1 MLASPLHAAER
12 RVALVIGNSSYTD
25 KPLRN
30 PANDA
35 ADLAAALKRMGFEVM
50 ERKNRTADQ
59 LRGDLSDF
67 QDKLS
72 PGAVG
77 LFYFAGHGVQ
87 AGRGQNYLL
96 PVGVTYK
103 RERDAEA
110 YGLEVGSVLRRMED
124 SGAALSLVILDACR
138 DSPLPPE
145 GRSTASRGLGRME
158 APSGSMIAF
167 ATAPGSIADDNA
179 SGRNGLYTQHL
190 LAAIE
195 APGVRL
201 EDVFK
206 RVRRGVEK
214 DSNRRQ
220 SPEEIMKLTSDEPFY
235 FRAGNAVQ
243 VASIKPEPV
252 TPTARPRQASGLS
265 LEDLQKEEETRQA
278 WIKWQGQ
285 MKADFDKTAV
295 FAGSAD
301 LQVKA
306 WERFLAAW
314 VQDNPLSRED
324 DDLRSQ
330 ATTRQL
336 QALAA
341 VPVAAPAVAQG
352 QPATSASA
360 STANSASMGAG
371 QVFKD
376 CADCPEMV
384 VIPAGSFQM
393 GSNDYDSEKPIHS
406 VNIKSFALGKYEVT
420 QGQWKAVMGSN
431 PSNFSNCGDNCPVE
445 QVNWNDI
452 QQYIQK
458 LNQKTG
464 QQYRLPSE
472 AEWEYAARAVSTTKY
487 RWGNDIGLNNASCD
501 GCGSQWDKKS
511 TAPAGQF
518 KPNGFGL
525 YDMHGNVWE
534 WVQDGYHN
542 NYSGAP
548 TDGSAWETGGTQD
561 ERVLRGGSWI
571 GGPVGLRSAYRFRNS
586 PDDRI
591 NLVGFRLARTAP

>member
-1 MLASPLHAAER
+1 MTANLTTLRQFLFYLLLCAVALASPLQAAER
-12 RVALVIGNSSYTD
+12 RVALVIGNASYAD

-30 PANDA
+30 PVNDA
-35 ADLAAALKRMGFEVM
+35 SDLAAALKRMGFEVM

-103 RERDAEA
+103 RERDAES

-138 DSPLPPE
+138 DSPLPTE

-167 ATAPGSIADDNA
+167 ATAPGSTADENA
-179 SGRNGLYTQHL
+179 VGRNGLYTQHL

-235 FRAGNAVQ
+235 FKPGNAVQ

-252 TPTARPRQASGLS
+252 TPTARPGQATGLS
-265 LEDLQKEEETRQA
+265 LEDLEKEDSTRKQWAQWQA
-278 WIKWQGQ
+278 K
-285 MKADFDKTAV
+285 MKADFDKTAA

-301 LQVKA
+301 LKVKA
-306 WERFLAAW
+306 WERFIAAW
-314 VQDNPLSRED
+314 GQDNPLSRED

-330 ATTRQL
+330 AAARLQQLNRQTSVVTP
-336 QALAA
+336 ALASPTDSRPQ
-341 VPVAAPAVAQG
+341 VRF
-352 QPATSASA
+352 ATSAGDFVVELYPDKA
-360 STANSASMGAG
+360 PRTVENFLQYVKDKHYDGTIFHRVIGNFMIQGGGYDAN
-371 QVFKD
+371 
-376 CADCPEMV
+376 
-384 VIPAGSFQM
+384 
-393 GSNDYDSEKPIHS
+393 
-406 VNIKSFALGKYEVT
+406 LT
-420 QGQWKAVMGSN
+420 
-431 PSNFSNCGDNCPVE
+431 
-445 QVNWNDI
+445 
-452 QQYIQK
+452 
-458 LNQKTG
+458 QKTTRAPIQHEG
-464 QQYRLPSE
+464 PE
-472 AEWEYAARAVSTTKY
+472 ALAK
-487 RWGNDIGLNNASCD
+487 
-501 GCGSQWDKKS
+501 
-511 TAPAGQF
+511 
-518 KPNGFGL
+518 
-525 YDMHGNVWE
+525 
-534 WVQDGYHN
+534 
-542 NYSGAP
+542 
-548 TDGSAWETGGTQD
+548 
-561 ERVLRGGSWI
+561 
-571 GGPVGLRSAYRFRNS
+571 GGPR
-586 PDDRI
+586 
-591 NLVGFRLARTAP
+591 NLVGTLAMARTSNPNSATAQFFINVKDNAFLDPSAQSPGYTAFGKVVSGMDVVDAIKTTPTGPGGPFPADVPKTTVLINSATLVK